1 MYYIG
6 LDAEN
11 RITAYLEAAEN
22 PDENLWMDS
31 PWEVP
36 PDDFDDWLLVDGEL
50 EYSPR
55 DLPPAP
61 IGAAEVLTAIFAA
74 SPEMMQEIPDE
85 TLSRM
90 AAYMQPWASGIHYE
104 VGDLREYAELP
115 YRCLQAHD
123 AQEAWNPK
131 DAPSLWARVLRSPDV
146 PEWEQPSSTNP
157 YMRGDKVR
165 HVGKVWES
173 QIDNNVWEPGVYGWT
188 EVA

>member
-61 IGAAEVLTAIFAA
+61 IGAAEVLTANSGALVPNA
-74 SPEMMQEIPDE
+74 TMVSPMI
-85 TLSRM
+85 TLGTRKVR
-90 AAYMQPWASGIHYE
+90 AK
-104 VGDLREYAELP
+104 AELP
-115 YRCLQAHD
+115 ST
-123 AQEAWNPK
+123 K
-131 DAPSLWARVLRSPDV
+131 KSAPLISATK
-146 PEWEQPSSTNP
+146 PSSSNTIFQNKVNTNTLF
-157 YMRGDKVR
+157 
-165 HVGKVWES
+165 S
-173 QIDNNVWEPGVYGWT
+173 N
-188 EVA
+188 